1 MVKATSS
8 SVPVPADITL
18 STAAAT
24 TPVVEKPKAK
34 RAPKKEVV
42 ATASSS
48 TDATAVLPDGGAVAT
63 DSAVVTDSSVDKSD
77 ISTELSDEITEL
89 LKTVQARSALDN
101 TIKASIKSI
110 EKKVARMT
118 KLMEKCT
125 KKRKTGLAKVSGFEK
140 PTAISDELAKFVGE
154 PVGAFIARTAIS
166 KKIHE
171 YVKANNLQDPKNRRI
186 INPDVK
192 LKKLLKTGPNE
203 ELSYFNLQKFLKV
216 HFKKA

>member
-8 SVPVPADITL
+8 SVPVPSEITL
-18 STAAAT
+18 ITSTA
-24 TPVVEKPKAK
+24 PVVEKPKAK
-34 RAPKKEVV
+34 RAPKKEAVV
-42 ATASSS
+42 AVVGESVS
-48 TDATAVLPDGGAVAT
+48 PDVAVAS
-63 DSAVVTDSSVDKSD
+63 DAAAAPSSDVVVEASVDKTD
-77 ISTELSDEITEL
+77 VSTELSDEITEL

-118 KLMEKCT
+118 KLMEKCS

-154 PVGAFIARTAIS
+154 PVGTFIARTAIS

-192 LKKLLKTGPNE
+192 LKKLLKTGPGE

>member
-8 SVPVPADITL
+8 SVPVPSDISQIT
-18 STAAAT
+18 STA
-24 TPVVEKPKAK
+24 PVVDKPKAK
-34 RAPKKEVV
+34 RSPKKE
-42 ATASSS
+42 A
-48 TDATAVLPDGGAVAT
+48 
-63 DSAVVTDSSVDKSD
+63 AVVDAVVSADAAAAVSSDAPSSDVVPAELSSDKTD

-101 TIKASIKSI
+101 TIKTSIKSI

-118 KLMEKCT
+118 KLMEKCS

>member
-18 STAAAT
+18 ATAAA
-24 TPVVEKPKAK
+24 PVVEKPKVK

-42 ATASSS
+42 ATKAVAAPSSS
-48 TDATAVLPDGGAVAT
+48 DAAAT
-63 DSAVVTDSSVDKSD
+63 SSEVTESAVVADSSVDKSD

-171 YVKANNLQDPKNRRI
+171 YVKANNLQDPQNRRI

-192 LKKLLKTGPNE
+192 LKKLLKTGPGE

>member
-8 SVPVPADITL
+8 SVPVPLDISQTT
-18 STAAAT
+18 TA
-24 TPVVEKPKAK
+24 PVAEKPKAK
-34 RAPKKEVV
+34 RSPKKEPVV
-42 ATASSS
+42 SAVQTTPESVELPA
-48 TDATAVLPDGGAVAT
+48 TDAP
-63 DSAVVTDSSVDKSD
+63 VVTDVSVDKVD
-77 ISTELSDEITEL
+77 VSTELSDEIAEL

>member
-8 SVPVPADITL
+8 SVPVPSDITQIT
-18 STAAAT
+18 STA
-24 TPVVEKPKAK
+24 PVVEKPKAK
-34 RAPKKEVV
+34 RAPKKEAVV
-42 ATASSS
+42 VEAAVSADAPASSETPS
-48 TDATAVLPDGGAVAT
+48 TDAVPE
-63 DSAVVTDSSVDKSD
+63 SSVDKTD

-118 KLMEKCT
+118 KLMEKCS

>member
-8 SVPVPADITL
+8 SVPVPVDITQV
-18 STAAAT
+18 T

-34 RAPKKEVV
+34 RAPKKEPVV
-42 ATASSS
+42 APAGDATVS
-48 TDATAVLPDGGAVAT
+48 DATAVLPD
-63 DSAVVTDSSVDKSD
+63 DSAAPVDVNSVDKTDVTVSSD
-77 ISTELSDEITEL
+77 LSDEIAEL
-89 LKTVQARSALDN
+89 LKTVQARSALDI

-125 KKRKTGLAKVSGFEK
+125 KKRKSGLAKVSGFEK

-216 HFKKA
+216 HFKKN